1 MDDKFW
7 KKFSTQIW
15 QKKPAAFAKIDSP
28 LRSLDADR
36 LFQMLVTYADLCRKS
51 NDVGGFKLFVV
62 GIRQYDDETL
72 QLLPEKKDKSLTGYH
87 RRMEK
92 HFADY
97 CLVCDELLQVSQ
109 ESWALLSQFTHDLYR
124 HVGFPNRFSEIG
136 LYLGNYQKTPFGV
149 HVDSCGVF
157 SFPAVGT
164 KKFRIWKD
172 SFVKKNPDL
181 IEAHQYDKFKK
192 NSQVLTAQPGD
203 MTYWPSQ
210 AWHIAESDGSFSATW
225 SLGVWV
231 DRSHKRVMAEAFEQF
246 LKPALGRDADLTL
259 VSINKIS
266 TTSGE
271 VRALP
276 PLYQKTLKVLANAD
290 HQLIHDF
297 LLQGWL
303 THASTQGLK
312 TFPRALKQC
321 PLLRKDS
328 VRLRFQEP
336 ILWSKLKKSG
346 DVCIAFAGKMYR
358 HPSSPQLLKLLTDLN
373 RGEICRLSN
382 YLKGEHAPRDLLLLR
397 SLQSDG
403 ALTSSTEREGNNHN

>member
-51 NDVGGFKLFVV
+51 NEVGGFKLFVE

-109 ESWALLSQFTHDLYR
+109 ESWELLSQFTHDLYK

-231 DRSHKRVMAEAFEQF
+231 DRPHQKVIAEAMTDF
-246 LKPALGRDADLTL
+246 LEEALGLNAQLGLVPFKDLHQPTGK
-259 VSINKIS
+259 VGS
-266 TTSGE
+266 
-271 VRALP
+271 LP
-276 PLYQKTLKVLANAD
+276 PLYRKTQAALEKLD
-290 HQLIHDF
+290 RQGLEDL
-297 LLQGWL
+297 LLQNWIGL
-303 THASTQGLK
+303 VSKQGLK
-312 TFPRALKQC
+312 TFPRLPSPPRLSRSATVK
-321 PLLRKDS
+321 LRMKI
-328 VRLRFQEP
+328 P
-336 ILWSKLKKSG
+336 ILWTPLKASKQL
-346 DVCIAFAGKMYR
+346 CIAFGGHTRR
-358 HPSSPQLLKLLTDLN
+358 HLASPPLVRLLEDLN
-373 RGEICRLSN
+373 LGKSCALST
-382 YLKGEHAPRDLLLLR
+382 YLKGSRAAQDFKILHWLHAE
-397 SLQSDG
+397 G
-403 ALTSSTEREGNNHN
+403 ALISRQ